1 MKFSKENIKS
11 SHCKAKQSKAKQSNT
26 IELNSSYAIA
36 SCTIQFN
43 VMEQEC

>member
-11 SHCKAKQSKAKQSNT
+11 SHCKAKQSNT

-36 SCTIQFN
+36 SCTIQFS